1 MSNLGPGESE
11 KRIIIVRTKD
21 TGAIRI
27 GCGLYPVKLSWVL

>member
-11 KRIIIVRTKD
+11 KRIIIVGAKD
-21 TGAIRI
+21 AGAVRI